1 MLSDNIKTIRK
12 NRGFTQEELAAR
24 LHVTRQTI
32 SKWEKGYSVPD
43 AELLSRMAEILE
55 VSVTELLGAPAQPPA
70 DMEPIVEQLSRLN
83 EQLAIKN
90 RRAARVWKI
99 AGVILAALILIPM
112 IAAVLGAVIF
122 SARPDEAAGSIM
134 WTCTLDGETYTC
146 GVEYTKKY
154 QIISGFSEAD
164 TELADRIASEGVDPT
179 NYSDA
184 KQAQSALYAWFESR
198 GGTVEVISQTGLPL
212 PQTAANAP

>member
-43 AELLSRMAEILE
+43 AALLSRMAEELE
-55 VSVTELLGAPAQPPA
+55 VPVTELLGTPAAPSA
-70 DMEPIVEQLSRLN
+70 DPDPIVEQLSRLN

-99 AGVILAALILIPM
+99 AGVVLAAMILLPLLFTILGVARYGVRPM
-112 IAAVLGAVIF
+112 
-122 SARPDEAAGSIM
+122 EEAGSVM
-134 WTCTLDGETYTC
+134 WICTLDGATYSC
-146 GVEYTKKY
+146 GVGYTDTY
-154 QIISGFSEAD
+154 QILSASSEAD
-164 TELADRIASEGVDPT
+164 TELADRVAAAGIDPA
-179 NYSDA
+179 NYADA
-184 KQAQSALYAWFESR
+184 KQAQAVLYDWFMTR
-198 GGTVEVISQTGLPL
+198 GGTVEVMSQTGLPL
-212 PQTAANAP
+212 PAPATP